1 MCDISTIMVHIASRN
16 RILFNSAE
24 ISVMDPM
31 TMKKGVGFVGWEG
44 NSLSYSSEAQI
55 IPN

>member
-1 MCDISTIMVHIASRN
+1 
-16 RILFNSAE
+16 
-24 ISVMDPM
+24 MDPM